1 MSHPEQCGERFLKL
15 QLVGFGGNQ
24 LSAGICGISRERH
37 VEYFP
42 LDFKVS
48 PVCARLHSSL
58 LNTSSE
64 LPPLPSALRLVFFA
78 VFNCLHA
85 LPPFSLPGQGSG
97 SFSNENSCLHA
108 ESIFAVH

>member
-1 MSHPEQCGERFLKL
+1 MWRESFIKL

-24 LSAGICGISRERH
+24 LSPGICGILRERH

-42 LDFKVS
+42 LDPAVS
-48 PVCARLHSSL
+48 LVSACFHSSL
-58 LNTSSE
+58 LNTSSPE
-64 LPPLPSALRLVFFA
+64 FPLLPSVLEFGFFFLFST
-78 VFNCLHA
+78 VFNA
-85 LPPFSLPGQGSG
+85 LPPFSQPGQGSG